1 MRGVATTIRI
11 AGAATTRIE
20 DVDPIKIVAVVVLC
34 LVPILIVAALHP
46 QNPHARSVARLVT
59 QHKDAGIVTM
69 MMKSINNKAK
79 LLVLHLPLMAL
90 TQIGTSIVGLLTISL
105 EI

>member
-1 MRGVATTIRI
+1 MVVA
-11 AGAATTRIE
+11 AE
-20 DVDPIKIVAVVVLC
+20 VVLVVVGEEAVTTP
-34 LVPILIVAALHP
+34 LVHQDRETPVINM
-46 QNPHARSVARLVT
+46 QKNQHARSVARLVT

-90 TQIGTSIVGLLTISL
+90 TQIGTSIVGRLTISL

>member
-1 MRGVATTIRI
+1 MVVA
-11 AGAATTRIE
+11 AE
-20 DVDPIKIVAVVVLC
+20 VVLVVVGEEAVTTP
-34 LVPILIVAALHP
+34 LVHQDREAPVINM
-46 QNPHARSVARLVT
+46 QKNQHARSMARLVT